1 MEKAQK
7 IRNRIRSISGTRK
20 ITKAMEMI
28 ASSKIRKAQSRV
40 LEARAFTA
48 SIEEVITDIACF
60 SGPVSN
66 PFLKKPEN
74 DNTVLVLGIT
84 ADRGLCGGY
93 NSNIIRLIEK
103 TIKILRKTGKNVKLD
118 IIGTRGKNYF
128 KYAGYEMEKV
138 YENLSDYPKFL
149 DAREIAK
156 DIISRYLSGQFGK
169 VLICYTRFKNPAE
182 QVPTVIQLLPI
193 PISFAENENNIGNN
207 IANNTNIINNTNIG
221 NNTDNI
227 ENVDNINIDNIDNID
242 NVSNIAL
249 FSKKDKRFDEST
261 DEVDQEVVLTKTET
275 SSYISEKI
283 QSVGQVKIGDKICR
297 IRPEFVYD
305 PSREEVLEALLPQY
319 IYTIMYSALLESTAS
334 ETGARMTAMRSAS
347 ENAEEMIKDLVL
359 MYHRARQQQITIE
372 ISEIM
377 SGMGENYGYR

>member
-40 LEARAFTA
+40 LEARAFAA

-66 PFLKKPEN
+66 PFIDKPEN
-74 DNTVLVLGIT
+74 ENTVLVLGIT

-103 TIKILRKTGKNVKLD
+103 TIKILRRTGKNVKLD

-128 KYAGYEMEKV
+128 KYTGYEMERV

-169 VLICYTRFKNPAE
+169 VLICYTKFKNPAE
-182 QVPTVIQLLPI
+182 QVPIVIQLLPI
-193 PISFAENENNIGNN
+193 PISFAES
-207 IANNTNIINNTNIG
+207 
-221 NNTDNI
+221 DN
-227 ENVDNINIDNIDNID
+227 NIDNIDNID
-242 NVSNIAL
+242 NVSNIDL
-249 FSKKDKRFDEST
+249 FSKKDKRFDKST
-261 DEVDQEVVLTKTET
+261 DETDQEVILTKTET
-275 SSYISEKI
+275 SSYLIEKI